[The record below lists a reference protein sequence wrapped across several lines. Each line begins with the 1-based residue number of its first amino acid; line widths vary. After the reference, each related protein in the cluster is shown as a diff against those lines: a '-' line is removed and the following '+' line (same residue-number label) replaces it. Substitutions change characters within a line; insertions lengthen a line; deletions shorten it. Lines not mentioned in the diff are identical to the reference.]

1 MMRALVGREL
11 TPNQVLALVCA
22 GVFFASL
29 DQTVV
34 VTALPALML
43 DLEISIARIDEAAWV
58 ITGYLLGFTAAVPLS
73 GRAGDV
79 YGHRGV
85 YQVGLVVIAVAS
97 VVVAM
102 SSGLGWIVGAR
113 MAQAVGGGAL
123 VASAI
128 ALASRRASGPRRA
141 VVLGVVGASAE
152 LGSVLGPLY
161 GGAIIE
167 LAGWRWIFW
176 LNIPQSA
183 LLLAGLAFVREAAR
197 PAVRLDLG
205 GGLLLGAVLALTTFA
220 LTQREIFQG
229 ASLEPYA
236 VLGAAVAL
244 VGVLAVVES
253 RAKEPLLSR
262 ALFATRRFLAAF
274 STQLLVGAGLVVA
287 LVTVP
292 LMSDTVLG
300 QTPLGGAMRLL
311 RFTGAMPFGAV
322 AGGYMARRLGV
333 RAPTLL
339 GLALAAAGFA
349 LMSGWDESI
358 RDPALTVHLAVGGL
372 GFGLVIAPV
381 LTAAVDAGG
390 DEYQG
395 TAAALITVSRML
407 GMTLGLAALSG
418 WGIGYFELLTADLTL
433 PIPGIEPPP
442 GAEVLTTAEYQRGV
456 TDASVSVFSRFF
468 LVGAVVSLAAVLPAV
483 WMTARGGPEGKRTE
497 P

>member
-1 MMRALVGREL
+1 MRLRLAREL

-34 VTALPALML
+34 ITALPALML
-43 DLEISIARIDEAAWV
+43 DLEITIARIDDAAWV
-58 ITGYLLGFTAAVPLS
+58 ITGYLLGFTAAVPLA

-79 YGHRGV
+79 HGHRRV
-85 YQVGLVVIAVAS
+85 YQAGLVVIALAS
-97 VVVAM
+97 IVVALA
-102 SSGLGWIVGAR
+102 SGLGWVVGAR
-113 MAQAVGGGAL
+113 MVQAIGGGAL

-128 ALASRRASGPRRA
+128 ALASRRASPARRA

-152 LGSVLGPLY
+152 VGSVLGPLY

-183 LLLAGLAFVREAAR
+183 VLLAGLAFVREAAR
-197 PAVRLDLG
+197 PAVRLDLA
-205 GGLLLGAVLALTTFA
+205 GGLLLGVVLALTTFA
-220 LTQREIFQG
+220 LTQRGLFQG
-229 ASLEPYA
+229 ASLAPYA
-236 VLGAAVAL
+236 VLAFAAAL
-244 VGVLAVVES
+244 LGVLALIEN
-253 RAKEPLLSR
+253 RAAEPLLSR
-262 ALFATRRFLAAF
+262 ALFATRNFLAAF
-274 STQLLVGAGLVVA
+274 STQLLVGAGLIVA

-292 LMSDTVLG
+292 LMSVTVLG
-300 QTPLGGAMRLL
+300 ETPLGGAMGLM
-311 RFTGAMPFGAV
+311 RFTGAMPIGAL
-322 AGGYMARRLGV
+322 AGGYAARRLGV
-333 RAPTLL
+333 RPPTVL
-339 GLALAAAGFA
+339 GLALAAAAFV
-349 LMSGWDESI
+349 LMSGWDENI
-358 RDPALTVHLAVGGL
+358 RDPALTVHLAIGGF
-372 GFGLVIAPV
+372 GFGLVIAPI
-381 LTAAVDAGG
+381 LTAAVDVGG

-442 GAEVLTTAEYQRGV
+442 GAVAVTTADYQRGV
-456 TDASVSVFSRFF
+456 TSASVAVFSRFF
-468 LVGAVVSLAAVLPAV
+468 LVGAVASLAAVLPAL
-483 WMTARGGPEGKRTE
+483 WMTVRRGPDGAGAE